1 MGAYQHTKPNG
12 HTIPGMNR
20 VTVQWERVIVYQES
34 CDSTLD
40 QDWNIKD
47 LDVRCMDYYHDP
59 SLRVLINLD
68 NDFYVHSNGIDED
81 AQGGINPVIVPF
93 EELEK
98 MDNLGIRIK

>member
-1 MGAYQHTKPNG
+1 
-12 HTIPGMNR
+12 
-20 VTVQWERVIVYQES
+20 
-34 CDSTLD
+34 
-40 QDWNIKD
+40 
-47 LDVRCMDYYHDP
+47 MDYYHDP

-93 EELEK
+93 EKLEK